1 MRWGRSLK
9 MQPTPPFD
17 AGPVIRYTVA
27 MTTASNAQSLSRL
40 DVVGASAS
48 FLCAAHCAAMPLLV
62 PLLPVLGLEFLASHA
77 FDLVFVAGAIL
88 LGGFAVAR
96 GLRHHR
102 DRGVAVGFGLASLL
116 LVLGV
121 VVGHEGHAHE
131 LILVA
136 GGLAMGW
143 THLRNLALLRR
154 HRCAPS
160 AAVLQASGAA

>member
-1 MRWGRSLK
+1 MSSAASE
-9 MQPTPPFD
+9 QP
-17 AGPVIRYTVA
+17 
-27 MTTASNAQSLSRL
+27 LSRV
-40 DVVGASAS
+40 DMIGASAS
-48 FLCAAHCAAMPLLV
+48 FLCAAHCAAMPLLL
-62 PLLPVLGLEFLASHA
+62 PLLPLAGLEFLASHA
-77 FDLVFVAGAIL
+77 LDLAFVAGAIL

-102 DRGVAVGFGLASLL
+102 DRGVGFGFGLAAFL

-121 VVGHEGHAHE
+121 AVGHDGHAHE
-131 LILVA
+131 VILVA

-160 AAVLQASGAA
+160 SPVLEAPGAA

>member
-1 MRWGRSLK
+1 MTISGSD
-9 MQPTPPFD
+9 QP
-17 AGPVIRYTVA
+17 
-27 MTTASNAQSLSRL
+27 LSRI

-62 PLLPVLGLEFLASHA
+62 PLLPLAGLEFLASHA
-77 FDLVFVAGAIL
+77 FDLAFVAGAIL
-88 LGGFAVAR
+88 LGAFAVAR

-102 DRGVAVGFGLASLL
+102 NRGVAFGFGLATLL
-116 LVLGV
+116 LVLGL
-121 VVGHEGHAHE
+121 VVGHDGHAHE

-154 HRCAPS
+154 HRCAVSPT
-160 AAVLQASGAA
+160 VLEAPGAA